1 MYILL
6 LKGSQDKGRT
16 ERKWG
21 DQKQNNTDNYK

>member
-16 ERKWG
+16 ERKRG